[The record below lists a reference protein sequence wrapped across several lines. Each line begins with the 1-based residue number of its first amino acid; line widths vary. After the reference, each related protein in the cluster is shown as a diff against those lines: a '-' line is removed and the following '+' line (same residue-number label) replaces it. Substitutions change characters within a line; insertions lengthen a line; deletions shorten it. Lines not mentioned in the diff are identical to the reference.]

1 MSPFTITS
9 CSSITRDTNLGE
21 NLENPVNYPIEP
33 INIYSY
39 DSHIYKQMPRINI
52 NITAGINFAI
62 EHKDIY

>member
-33 INIYSY
+33 INIYY
-39 DSHIYKQMPRINI
+39 FLFMIHIYINKCQ
-52 NITAGINFAI
+52 
-62 EHKDIY
+62 E